1 MNNEHELLLFGLQDL
16 AWDSKLVFHPFFI
29 YLLIYWFLLNCSSVC
44 YLCLEFLVVGG
55 KVKQEEEVP
64 GAKMSARQIGNTGI
78 TRQRHHPTIKD
89 SEIKPRFIRH
99 PSCALYSKCQGF
111 ILLYCYYFTSWNYP
125 KHWPCDYKF
134 PEKSWSP
141 LKLFICLNC
150 YIGCYCPLSILLSII
165 CTNILHTKLYF

>member
-16 AWDSKLVFHPFFI
+16 AWDSKLVFHPFFL
-29 YLLIYWFLLNCSSVC
+29 YLFIYWFLLNCSSVC

-89 SEIKPRFIRH
+89 SEIKPHLFGTH
-99 PSCALYSKCQGF
+99 HALYIPNDKDSF
-111 ILLYCYYFTSWNYP
+111 FYIVTILHPEIIQSIDRVIINFLKSHEVLWNYS
-125 KHWPCDYKF
+125 F
-134 PEKSWSP
+134 V
-141 LKLFICLNC
+141 
-150 YIGCYCPLSILLSII
+150 
-165 CTNILHTKLYF
+165 